1 MKPTT
6 LMWLN
11 LRDDIFK
18 GGRKLT
24 VGRLNLIERAN
35 RELSAEDDQKMK
47 RRRGG
52 IVDQVSRGQAPA
64 PLPAKCRQT
73 PHLCSW

>member
-1 MKPTT
+1 
-6 LMWLN
+6 MWLN

-35 RELSAEDDQKMK
+35 CELTADMAEDDQTMK

-52 IVDQVSRGQAPA
+52 IVD
-64 PLPAKCRQT
+64 
-73 PHLCSW
+73 